1 MNGTLRALRLALP
14 LFGWFAP
21 TWNLAGQ
28 TVSARGIMGA
38 PKSSVRTAG
47 VTERVGGWWGGVA
60 VGFQTGQWTV
70 SAEGTRGSLSSSGG
84 GPVLD
89 RDVGEVS
96 LSGRYEF
103 PSGLGPELRYV
114 ARAFRSAA
122 GYQRWNMVAVAV
134 AGSHDLG
141 HPAVRAFA
149 SVAYLPILSA
159 AGGEPRPTGGL
170 GSEVGLSVVPDQFPV
185 AFTLGYRVERF
196 YFPRSAARS
205 EQFETLTLSAGV
217 HVRRHA
223 GRWAL
228 SRRGSGGGKE

>member
-14 LFGWFAP
+14 LCGWFAP

-70 SAEGTRGSLSSSGG
+70 CAEGTRGSLSSSGG

-96 LSGRYEF
+96 LGSRYEF
-103 PSGLGPELRYV
+103 PPGVGPELRYV

-122 GYQRWNMVAVAV
+122 GYQRWNMLAIAVT
-134 AGSHDLG
+134 GSHDLG
-141 HPAVRAFA
+141 NPAVHGFA
-149 SVAYLPILSA
+149 SIAYLPILGA
-159 AGGEPRPTGGL
+159 TGGEPRPTGGL
-170 GSEVGLSVVPDQFPV
+170 GSEVGLAVAPDRFPL
-185 AFTLGYRVERF
+185 AFALGYRVERF

-228 SRRGSGGGKE
+228 SGGGKE

>member
-1 MNGTLRALRLALP
+1 MNTLRALRLALP
-14 LFGWFAP
+14 LFGWFTP

-28 TVSARGIMGA
+28 AVWARGIMGA
-38 PKSSVRTAG
+38 PKSSVRAAG
-47 VTERVGGWWGGVA
+47 VTERVNGLWGGVA
-60 VGFQTGQWTV
+60 VGFQSGQWTV
-70 SAEGTRGSLSSSGG
+70 SAQGTRGSLSSSGG

-96 LSGRYEF
+96 LGGRYEF
-103 PSGLGPELRYV
+103 PPGVGPELRYV

-122 GYQRWNMVAVAV
+122 GYQRWNMLAIAVT
-134 AGSHDLG
+134 GSHDLG
-141 HPAVRAFA
+141 NPAVHGFA

-159 AGGEPRPTGGL
+159 TGGEPRPTGGL
-170 GSEVGLSVVPDQFPV
+170 GSEVGLAVAPDRFPL
-185 AFTLGYRVERF
+185 AFALGYRVERF

-228 SRRGSGGGKE
+228 SGGGKE

>member
-1 MNGTLRALRLALP
+1 MNALRALRLALP
-14 LFGWFAP
+14 LCGWFTP
-21 TWNLAGQ
+21 TWSLAGQ
-28 TVSARGIMGA
+28 AVWARGIMGA

-60 VGFQTGQWTV
+60 VGFQTGQWMV
-70 SAEGTRGSLSSSGG
+70 SAQGTRGNLSSSGG

-103 PSGLGPELRYV
+103 PPGVGPELRYV

-122 GYQRWNMVAVAV
+122 GYQRWNMLAIAVT
-134 AGSHDLG
+134 GSHDLG
-141 HPAVRAFA
+141 NPAVHGFA

-170 GSEVGLSVVPDQFPV
+170 GSEVGLAVAPDRFPL
-185 AFTLGYRVERF
+185 AFALGYRVERF
-196 YFPRSAARS
+196 FFSQSAARA
-205 EQFETLTLSAGV
+205 EQFEALTLSAGV
-217 HVRRHA
+217 RARRHA

-228 SRRGSGGGKE
+228 SRGGKE